1 MRNDFNLL
9 AVLILCCTIASAQDT
24 TDIKPM
30 KGSYLYYG
38 QPAIEDNSMLI
49 EEAFNQ
55 EAGVIQHIS
64 NLIVDNGNVV
74 YAYTQEIPIP
84 NEKHQLSFGVS
95 YAAMQRPEGSLFNNN
110 FLTNGFGDI
119 LVNYRPMLM
128 DKNQWALVIPR
139 FTLIAPTGNARYG
152 LGYGAWGGQFNMAV
166 TKRLSSK
173 LTTHWNAGF
182 TKLWKA
188 DSYQYL
194 SDGTPE
200 RIYEKDLTFKNVGA
214 SLIWLVAPKF
224 NLMVEYVS
232 AFDKTINDTGS
243 LDIENSTVINP
254 GFRFAVDMGKV
265 QIVPGMGVPVNFS
278 NGSFANTA
286 VIFYLSIEP
295 AY

>member
-1 MRNDFNLL
+1 MKKG
-9 AVLILCCTIASAQDT
+9 LILFTLICTCAVAFAQDT
-24 TDIKPM
+24 TALTPK

-38 QPAIEDNSMLI
+38 QPNIEDNSMLI

-64 NLIVDNGNVV
+64 NFIVDDGNFI

-95 YAAMQRPEGSLFNNN
+95 YAAMKRPEAAQFNSN

-128 DKNQWALVIPR
+128 DKNDWALVIPR

-152 LGYGAWGGQFNMAV
+152 LGFGGWGGQFNMAV
-166 TKRLSSK
+166 TKRLNSK
-173 LTTHWNAGF
+173 ITTHWNAGYTF
-182 TKLWKA
+182 ISKA
-188 DSYQYL
+188 DSYSYL

-200 RIYEKDLTFKNVGA
+200 LTFQKDLTFKNIGFSA
-214 SLIWLVAPKF
+214 IWLVRPKF
-224 NLMVEYVS
+224 NLMVEYVT
-232 AFDKTINDTGS
+232 AFDKTISDTGS
-243 LDIENSTVINP
+243 INPENSTIINP

-265 QIVPGMGVPVNFS
+265 QIVPGMGIPINFS
-278 NGSFANTA
+278 NGSFANTSA
-286 VIFYLSIEP
+286 FFYLSIEP